1 MASDITRFTHTS
13 IDLGDDLLEQTAVTS
28 RDDAVATSM
37 PQSEPLPIE
46 SPDDG
51 LASAKILINEG
62 LLEEAKRVLHRVLV
76 LEPSN
81 ARAKRMLADVHDREL
96 QQIFSDAPKRKGIL
110 DDLRLNR
117 RTWIDER
124 PSEQILKELDRD
136 LGLGLL
142 EELDQG
148 TQAPGWAQSLDR
160 DLADLDP
167 QSRVDVAI
175 AFLEMG
181 LFESAARVLSIAM
194 TEPGAIGFVASCLY
208 ATAKI
213 AEKDGFSA
221 ALALEPVVSDP
232 EIATDDKLEVFYL
245 LGRAAEL
252 TSNRELAMQWY
263 GEVMRVDTDYRDTA
277 ERLSRV
283 R

>member
-13 IDLGDDLLEQTAVTS
+13 IDLGDDLLDKTAITS
-28 RDDAVATSM
+28 HDDAATQEAL
-37 PQSEPLPIE
+37 PSEPLPIE
-46 SPDDG
+46 SPEDG
-51 LASAKILINEG
+51 LASAKILMNEG

-76 LEPSN
+76 IEPSN

-96 QQIFSDAPKRKGIL
+96 QQIFSDTPKRKGIL

-117 RTWIDER
+117 RTWIDQR
-124 PSEQILKELDRD
+124 SSDQILKELDRD

-142 EELDQG
+142 ESLDSG
-148 TQAPGWAQSLDR
+148 DQAPEWAHSLDR

-167 QSRVDVAI
+167 RSRIDVAI

-181 LFESAARVLSIAM
+181 LNESASRILSIAM
-194 TEPGAIGFVASCLY
+194 TEPGPMGFVASCLY

-213 AEKDGFSA
+213 AAKDGFSA

-232 EIATDDKLEVFYL
+232 EISSSDKIEVFYL

-252 TSNRELAMQWY
+252 TANRSLAMQWY
-263 GEVMRVDTDYRDTA
+263 GEVIRVDTDYRDAA
-277 ERLSRV
+277 ERLNRL